1 MLARV
6 VRSAAPLQASRS
18 IHSSTAAAKAFQVPA
33 AAASAPAPHVVSSGE
48 LAWCEIYGIDYE
60 EQIQEALDEA
70 PLLVSN
76 MARAAIP
83 STVLKTTAVA
93 KPSAAATTATSASAA
108 AKGDIWNV
116 VFGASTA

>member
-1 MLARV
+1 V
-6 VRSAAPLQASRS
+6 
-18 IHSSTAAAKAFQVPA
+18 A
-33 AAASAPAPHVVSSGE
+33 AAASVPAPHVVSSGE

-60 EQIQEALDEA
+60 QQIQEALDEA

-83 STVLKTTAVA
+83 STVLKTAAAA